1 MGLYS
6 CYAAKHRGCRVFA
19 FEPSV
24 FNLEILARNIYL
36 NKLSEL
42 VTIVPLPLTDAL
54 AVNKLNMTSTAW
66 GGALST
72 FAQDY
77 GHDGQALRKVFEYE
91 TVGLSMTDV
100 VELLKI
106 PEPNY
111 IKIDVDGIEHLIL
124 SGGRDLLQRVTGILI
139 EINEDFSEQLRNSD
153 KYLTRAGLSMTDKRH
168 SEVVA
173 GSVFQPIFN
182 QIWSR
187 HAGCK

>member
-1 MGLYS
+1 MSRTKTVNHQGLSLTFSTPNPLTTYRAESFSNKEPETLEWIDSMPEGSVVWDIGANVGLYS

-106 PEPNY
+106 PEPNPS
-111 IKIDVDGIEHLIL
+111 VPTWVRHLL
-124 SGGRDLLQRVTGILI
+124 ER
-139 EINEDFSEQLRNSD
+139 
-153 KYLTRAGLSMTDKRH
+153 
-168 SEVVA
+168 
-173 GSVFQPIFN
+173 
-182 QIWSR
+182 
-187 HAGCK
+187 